1 VIISQCDIIIS
12 EGLSSWICLGGTCL
26 KMEKISIMHE
36 LARSRRLVNTKFLIL
51 YFGQKI
57 GLKCNK
63 SNINKVCSFRS
74 T

>member
-1 VIISQCDIIIS
+1 VIISQCDIIIN
-12 EGLSSWICLGGTCL
+12 EGLGSWICLGGTCL

-36 LARSRRLVNTKFLIL
+36 LARSRKLVNIEFLIL
-51 YFGQKI
+51 YFGQKS

-63 SNINKVCSFRS
+63 ININKVCSFKS